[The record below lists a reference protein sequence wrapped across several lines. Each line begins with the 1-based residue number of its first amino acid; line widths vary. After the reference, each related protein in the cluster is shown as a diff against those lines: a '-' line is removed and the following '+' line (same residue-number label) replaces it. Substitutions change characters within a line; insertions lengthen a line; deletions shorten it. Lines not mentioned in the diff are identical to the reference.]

1 MDGHGGNDDDVSQC
15 YMLMCGHNVSGDL
28 TGQVL
33 AYISLLPIAI
43 LVGFVTLIVF
53 KRELHTVSRSMSLTS
68 DLFVVTVTSLYLA
81 FLFWLIIPCMESED
95 RYLLYTL

>member
-1 MDGHGGNDDDVSQC
+1 MSLPPGLGCCTGLWNALTSVLCHYVP
-15 YMLMCGHNVSGDL
+15 GDL

-53 KRELHTVSRSMSLTS
+53 KRELHTVSSATAPSR
-68 DLFVVTVTSLYLA
+68 VH
-81 FLFWLIIPCMESED
+81 
-95 RYLLYTL
+95 